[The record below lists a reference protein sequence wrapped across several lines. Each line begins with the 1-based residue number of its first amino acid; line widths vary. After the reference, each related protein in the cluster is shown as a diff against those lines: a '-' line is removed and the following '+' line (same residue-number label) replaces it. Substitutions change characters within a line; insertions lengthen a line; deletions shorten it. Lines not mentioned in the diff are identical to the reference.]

1 MQILSPRT
9 LAKFFLLIT
18 FGLIASGQAFALTPT
33 TTTVALTT
41 PTSTPVT
48 GQSATFTATVAGSGG
63 PPTAG
68 SVTFTVTDKNNVL
81 VATSSAILLNS
92 GAATYTPAPLK
103 ASLSQYKVVAA
114 YSGGGTFGPSDNS
127 LAPLNQPVAK
137 ADTVISLAVLPA
149 SPGTNSASPTFTATV
164 TAKSPGGGTPNA
176 GSVQFTLDSGATPTT
191 VAVVGGS
198 AAYTPTLGYGHHQV
212 TATYL
217 GSSDY
222 NAVSTTAPT
231 PYDVNSST
239 TVSVTLL
246 SPAGTP
252 VTGQPVT
259 FQAAV
264 AANATGA
271 GTPTGTVDFTIQDNT
286 GAILAIGTGVALSP
300 TGTASSTATPL
311 SASRSPY
318 TVTVSYTP
326 TPGSL
331 FNSTTRTLNQP
342 VNPAATTTT
351 VVLTPPPAAP
361 VTGQSATYTATVA
374 AVLPGAGTPAGTV
387 TFTITGQS
395 GFAPITPTQSLSG
408 GQASI
413 TQALLAQYSPYQIQ
427 AVYTPNSTDFTT
439 SSSSTLPQPV
449 AKADTTTT
457 ANVSGDFNGSDT
469 VNVVVTVAAKTPGIG
484 TPGGK
489 VQVQVD
495 GKSVEGTPTL
505 TAGSVTV
512 TLKASDLAPG
522 PVPNQSPHTV
532 TVMYLGDSNF
542 NTSDTSASPVS
553 VNGLPV
559 INGLSPSSGT
569 SGDKPIIIILGD
581 NFSFGP
587 GNATVNTQVTFNGQ
601 TYSAMPVVTGG
612 VFQPNQI
619 QVQLDLTNAGSTP
632 PGTYTV
638 SVTNPTSIPGG
649 GTSNS
654 FPFTVNA
661 ATPVLK
667 AINPNSGNAL
677 AYANII
683 LTGVNFTDPL
693 TDGTEA
699 VQFAGALGTT
709 YKASKLVLNSDG
721 TLTLKNIVLP
731 AASGNY
737 SVTLTNSKGPS
748 GPLTFTVTN
757 NAPTLTNL
765 SQTTGTGGTK
775 NFQLTLT
782 GTNFTSS
789 GNTPAPYGNI
799 LTFTP
804 KFDTANRNDTVT
816 VANLDSLDGTTLK
829 TSTLTLPP
837 DAGPYKVTVTNGN
850 GLTTNTQDFTVTLTA
865 GTTLNSVTPPTET
878 TGHTVN
884 LTLVGTNFDPTPG
897 KNTILFNGIA
907 PAQTVTQVTKD
918 VTDTLTATVTLPAA
932 GSYTVSVQ
940 NVNGTSANMP
950 QPPFTINLDNPTITS
965 VTPNTGSASNT
976 ALTATI
982 IGTNFDTAA
991 NNTVTLTAGSGDSKV
1006 TNTFPMNP
1014 PPKFAA
1020 SATSPPNTTLPV
1032 TLDLTLFQ
1040 KFAGQRGTLTV
1051 NNGTPGTSESNA
1063 VDFTISGKP
1072 TIVSINPNTGAAGG
1086 KVTVTLTG
1094 TNFDLTSNTVKLTFS
1109 GTTPDTVVTANTDP
1123 GKSPTLLPSTG
1134 GTTITAIFDLT
1145 KYPTLFGVG
1154 QITVY
1159 NNITTSDP
1167 IAFTVNLP
1175 IASKLTPASVLVDD
1189 PTAVINDPSVGK
1201 VLQLTITGANFA
1213 PGNEVT
1219 FQDSKKRTLKTF
1231 SEKLTPNN
1239 FKQTN
1244 AGPNSTITVLLP
1256 ADPNP
1261 TMGLI
1266 DLIGQADQYTVS
1278 VDAGEGS
1285 TPSSQSSFTVTR
1297 LNSFAGPALQ
1307 MFSLPYDYSL
1317 DANKINGSLSNVL
1330 GDISSAG
1337 VLTAYLP
1344 RVATWDNGQYDYT
1357 EGGTISPGNFADL
1370 LLIGRGYWSHFPDQ
1384 GIAGPLGFGDSLIR
1398 RGTPALAVTALN
1410 PFTGITDNT
1419 TDPKTKLPVTDPR
1432 TGLPANGSSVLQ
1444 EGNLFPIQLQ
1454 PGWNMIGDPSTADVL
1469 LASIRVR
1476 ETLNGTPYEDVFSA
1490 AVTAGVISPALY
1502 TYSQNP
1508 TPGDAKPGYVTEK
1521 SQIKAY
1527 TGYWLYANTACQL
1540 LVPVP

>member
-374 AVLPGAGTPAGTV
+374 AVLPGAGTPTGTV

-395 GFAPITPTQSLSG
+395 GFTPIILMQNLSG

-413 TQALLAQYSPYQIQ
+413 TPALLAQYSPYQIQ
-427 AVYTPNSTDFTT
+427 AVYNPNSTDFTT

-542 NTSDTSASPVS
+542 NASDTSASPVS

-638 SVTNPTSIPGG
+638 SVTNPTMTPGG

-683 LTGVNFTDPL
+683 LTGVNFTNPL

-765 SQTTGTGGTK
+765 SQTTGIGGTK

-950 QPPFTINLDNPTITS
+950 QPPFTIILDNPTISSISPTSNPPIKSAPKATPVVDVS
-965 VTPNTGSASNT
+965 VTIT
-976 ALTATI
+976 
-982 IGTNFDTAA
+982 GTNFDTV
-991 NNTVTLTAGSGDSKV
+991 NNNKV
-1006 TNTFPMNP
+1006 TISVGGINQTFFA
-1014 PPKFAA
+1014 KAA
-1020 SATSPPNTTLPV
+1020 STTSLTV
-1032 TLDLTLFQ
+1032 DMMDLSSFTSV
-1040 KFAGQRGTLTV
+1040 AGQTGTLTV
-1051 NNGTPGTSESNA
+1051 FNGISTSNA
-1063 VDFTISGKP
+1063 AAFTISGKP
-1072 TIVSINPNTGAAGG
+1072 TIISINPNTGAAGSM
-1086 KVTVTLTG
+1086 VTVTLSG
-1094 TNFDLTSNTVKLTFS
+1094 TNFDATKNTVTLTFS

-1490 AVTAGVISPALY
+1490 AVTAGVISPVLY
-1502 TYSQNP
+1502 TYNGSTAYSQ
-1508 TPGDAKPGYVTEK
+1508 EK
-1521 SQIKAY
+1521 SQIRAY